1 MYFPGEVSLQF
12 VALWALFTIVTVQLL
27 YNLFRPFLV
36 SSKPRSGE
44 WAVVTGA
51 TDGIGKALA
60 MQLASRGY
68 KMLLVARSAKRLT
81 ETADEIRLRFGESSN
96 QLEIKTLV
104 IDFNSADEAKYDEVV
119 QEINQINVGILVN
132 NVGAAY
138 PYPMFYHE
146 VKQDFLDMLINV
158 NLRSTLRMTAIVYK
172 GMVSRKSGK
181 IICIGSG
188 ASQLPCDPLHS
199 AYVCVK
205 GGIEA
210 FCRTLQV
217 EAFQHNISVQYQVP
231 LLVTTK
237 LSKCKHP
244 SISIPSPERF
254 AISSMRSI
262 DCAIPAKR
270 GCIVCPYWFHWLQL
284 ILLRYAPGLCS
295 WYLLKEH
302 EKLRK
307 RALLKLSQ

>member
-1 MYFPGEVSLQF
+1 MRRIFTGLDNILNMVTFIYLYRFLQ
-12 VALWALFTIVTVQLL
+12 LW
-27 YNLFRPFLV
+27 PFLF
-36 SSKPRSGE
+36 SGMSARTGE

-60 MQLASRGY
+60 MKLATRGY
-68 KMLLVARSAKRLT
+68 NMLLIARSAKRLAD
-81 ETADEIRLRFGESSN
+81 TAEEMRLRFGKSTN
-96 QLEIKTLV
+96 LEIKTLEV
-104 IDFNSADEAKYDEVV
+104 DFDSADEVKYNEVNE
-119 QEINQINVGILVN
+119 EINQINVEILVN

-158 NLRSTLRMTAIVYK
+158 NLRSALKVTAIVYK
-172 GMVSRKSGK
+172 GMVDRKSGK

-188 ASQLPCDPLHS
+188 VSQLPCDPLHA

-210 FCRTLQV
+210 FCRTMQV

-237 LSKCKHP
+237 LSKCKRP
-244 SISIPSPERF
+244 SISVPSPERF
-254 AISSMRSI
+254 AASSMRSI
-262 DCAIPAKR
+262 DRAKPAKR
-270 GCIVCPYWFHWLQL
+270 GCVVCPYWFHWLQL

-295 WYLLKEH
+295 WYLLKNH

-307 RALLKLSQ
+307 RAIAKLSQ